1 MTCVA
6 YDGKSI
12 AADRRS
18 TWDREPTPHGTDKIR
33 LLRQG
38 QRRFAV
44 AHAGVEGQAYRML
57 THHLFGHRNAGVLE
71 PYAKLGDE
79 NATLMVLELLPESC
93 HRVTLIG
100 IDGGETDVT
109 DAPASLGCGGDY
121 AMGAMHAG
129 ATAVEAVL
137 IACKLDTRCGDG
149 YTTFQ
154 LADLQAMPLSAF
166 KSITGD

>member
-12 AADRRS
+12 AADRRR

-71 PYAKLGDE
+71 PYAKLGE
-79 NATLMVLELLPESC
+79 FWK
-93 HRVTLIG
+93 
-100 IDGGETDVT
+100 
-109 DAPASLGCGGDY
+109 SLGDDHAWGGD
-121 AMGAMHAG
+121 
-129 ATAVEAVL
+129 
-137 IACKLDTRCGDG
+137 
-149 YTTFQ
+149 
-154 LADLQAMPLSAF
+154 F
-166 KSITGD
+166 KSLDANHFSITYQGRR